1 MSDLKL
7 SERLSK
13 IQKELKCEKSRK
25 NNFGNYSYR
34 TLEDIQEAVKSKL
47 DGLAIYLNDDVTI
60 ISDRIYIKSTAT
72 ITDGTDTISVSAIA
86 REPLTQKGMSDS
98 QVTVATSSYARKTAL
113 NGLLLLDDTS
123 EENEVDAQDNTT
135 STAVQEINKLIKTK
149 KVNTVDFLKYFKVDA
164 VSQLSYEQQQQAI
177 QMLNKK

>member
-1 MSDLKL
+1 MSELKL

-25 NNFGNYSYR
+25 NNFGNYTYR
-34 TLEDIQEAVKSKL
+34 TLEDIQEAVKNKL
-47 DGLAIYLNDDVTI
+47 DGLAIYLTDDVTI

-72 ITDGTDTISVSAIA
+72 ITDGNSEISVSAIA

-123 EENEVDAQDNTT
+123 EENEIDAQDNTT
-135 STAVQEINKLIKTK
+135 STAIESINRLIKTK
-149 KVNTVDFLKYFKVDA
+149 KVNTLDFLKYFAVDA
-164 VSQLSYEQQQQAI
+164 VSQLTYDQQQKAI
-177 QMLNKK
+177 DMLNKK

>member
-1 MSDLKL
+1 MTL

-13 IQKELKCEKSRK
+13 IQKELKCEKSKK
-25 NNFGNYSYR
+25 NTFGNYTYR
-34 TLEDIQEAVKSKL
+34 SLEDIQEAVKQKL
-47 DGLAIYLNDDVTI
+47 DGLSIFLTDDVTM
-60 ISDRIYIKSTAT
+60 ISDRIYIKSTAS
-72 ITDGTDTISVSAIA
+72 ITDGKDIISVSAVA

-135 STAVQEINKLIKTK
+135 STAIETINKLIKTK